1 MKKSKQIVALMLATA
16 TVVTGLTACGNNDE
30 GGNKNDKISVIT
42 RESGSGT
49 RGAFIELFGI
59 EEKDADGNKVD
70 KTVSTAEE
78 TNSTAVMITSV
89 EGNESA
95 IGYISLGALKDSV
108 KALQIDGVE
117 ATTDNV
123 KSGDYKVAR
132 PFNVVVSSDASEAA
146 KEFINYIMSKEGQE
160 IVNEESYIGSDDA
173 EPYEKKEVSGQITIG
188 GSSSVSPVM
197 EKLIEAY
204 EKVNPDLKI
213 ELQQSDSTTG
223 VTNAISGTYDI
234 GMASRELKDDE
245 ADKLT
250 ATTIAMDGIAVIVNK
265 NNELSNITS
274 DNVKGIY
281 TGTITSWADVK

>member
-160 IVNEESYIGSDDA
+160 IVNEEGYIGSDDA

-204 EKVNPDLKI
+204 EEVNPDLKI